1 MLRWPDYFADPPNAT
16 TSGDVNVSIKP
27 SVVQSEGSMALL
39 TVKDTTAALIGK
51 QSALVARSDKR

>member
-1 MLRWPDYFADPPNAT
+1 MLEETFGVKQHDEWTASERRYL
-16 TSGDVNVSIKP
+16 
-27 SVVQSEGSMALL
+27 SEGSMALL